1 MTTERRL
8 QIATAITTISEVY
21 ERELS
26 PAAVAIYVTT
36 LQRFEPQLIVKAL
49 QRHVEDPERGR
60 FMPRPADII
69 VHLTPDGSATA
80 FNAWTAVLNVI
91 HHNKAQR
98 NAISDPL
105 VHQIVHAMGG
115 WSVLRNG
122 REDELPHRFE
132 QFMRHYRQMSKP
144 RALMIT
150 QQPATPKQ

>member
-36 LQRFEPQLIVKAL
+36 LQRFEPQLIIKAL

-69 VHLTPDGSATA
+69 VHLRPDGSATA
-80 FNAWTAVLNVI
+80 FNAWTDVLNVI
-91 HHNKAQR
+91 HHNKSAGEHDQR
-98 NAISDPL
+98 PAGASDRP
-105 VHQIVHAMGG
+105 
-115 WSVLRNG
+115 RNG
-122 REDELPHRFE
+122 RMVGFE
-132 QFMRHYRQMSKP
+132 VWSRRP
-144 RALMIT
+144 I
-150 QQPATPKQ
+150 ATPIRAVRETLPANVKVPNTDDYATTCNT

>member
-36 LQRFEPQLIVKAL
+36 LQRFEPQLIIKAL

-69 VHLTPDGSATA
+69 VHLRPDGSVTA
-80 FNAWTAVLNVI
+80 FDAWTKTLKVI
-91 HHNKAQR
+91 HRQR
-98 NAISDPL
+98 PAKCHQRPAGTSDRP
-105 VHQIVHAMGG
+105 
-115 WSVLRNG
+115 RNG
-122 REDELPHRFE
+122 RMVGFAEWPGRPITTPIRAVRETLPANVKV
-132 QFMRHYRQMSKP
+132 SSP
-144 RALMIT
+144 
-150 QQPATPKQ
+150 